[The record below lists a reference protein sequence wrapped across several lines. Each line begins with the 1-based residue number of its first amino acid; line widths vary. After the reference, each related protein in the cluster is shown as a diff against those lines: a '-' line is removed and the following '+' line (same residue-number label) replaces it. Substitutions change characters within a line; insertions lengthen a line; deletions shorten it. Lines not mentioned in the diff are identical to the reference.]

1 MRQLSPLELQECL
14 AGEASSLAFLDVR
27 ESWEY
32 DICHILGSLHIPMGQ
47 IHTRLDELN
56 AEQEWVVVCHHGIRS
71 YQIAAYLHQNGF
83 SKVINLEGGV
93 DAWALQVDLD
103 MTRY

>member
-1 MRQLSPLELQECL
+1 VRQLSPLELQERL

-32 DICHILGSLHIPMGQ
+32 DICHIPGSLHIPMGQ
-47 IHTRLDELN
+47 IHARLDELN
-56 AEQEWVVVCHHGIRS
+56 AEQAWVVVCHHGTRS
-71 YQIAAYLHQNGF
+71 YQIAAYLQQNGF
-83 SKVINLEGGV
+83 SKVMNLVGGV